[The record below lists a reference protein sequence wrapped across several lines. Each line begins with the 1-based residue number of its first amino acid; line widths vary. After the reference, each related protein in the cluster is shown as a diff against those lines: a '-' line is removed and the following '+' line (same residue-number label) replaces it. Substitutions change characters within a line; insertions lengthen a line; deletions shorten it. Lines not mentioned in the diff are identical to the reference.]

1 MLGKLVAVVHGQRVD
16 LFLEIIQRTYEHV
29 GYVIGVLGED
39 WLDAGEATLPFDQ
52 GQQAPAPVAAH
63 HQIDFPIAD
72 SGLFFDD
79 GRTGIDRNAVGYRA
93 FIPHFRLHSFRS

>member
-52 GQQAPAPVAAH
+52 GQQGVYEILCVNDLLSLGESPLKH
-63 HQIDFPIAD
+63 NGKSIERRLPIP
-72 SGLFFDD
+72 D
-79 GRTGIDRNAVGYRA
+79 GHGPLLGDI
-93 FIPHFRLHSFRS
+93 L